1 MPKLLPGGYEISTAD
16 LRCLANDLLD
26 IDAWV
31 NGAIAGKV
39 AACKSRLLDEWY
51 PRLLADPDV
60 PVIPGDESALI
71 ALITRR
77 PDYQNRSSR
86 EAAITHA
93 EV

>member
-16 LRCLANDLLD
+16 LRCLSNDLLD
-26 IDAWV
+26 VEAWV
-31 NGAIAGKV
+31 TGAIAGKV

-60 PVIPGDESALI
+60 PVIPGDEAALI

-77 PDYQNRSSR
+77 SDYQDRRSR
-86 EAAITHA
+86 DAAAINA